1 MTDFTKR
8 TLLLGFAAALI
19 TTPAVTPVWAQSGKN
34 QFSGLIT
41 PPSFN
46 VADKARIARATAYL
60 QDLDT
65 AHGRFEQTDFK
76 GRKSAGNWYLARPG
90 KMRFEYDAPT
100 SLLIVSNG
108 KTVSMWD
115 PRLQTFDQYPL
126 SETPLSLFLAR
137 QIRFDQGVIVTAVS
151 SNAHGFTLKARDR
164 RKSSEG
170 TVVLGFDQTAN
181 GALALREWT
190 ITDAQNRATNL
201 KLTSFT
207 RDSAQKADL
216 FVLNKPQKKK

>member
-8 TLLLGFAAALI
+8 TLLLGLTAALI
-19 TTPAVTPVWAQSGKN
+19 TTPAMAQSGKN

-46 VADKARIARATAYL
+46 AADKARIASATAYL
-60 QDLDT
+60 QALGT
-65 AHGRFEQTDFK
+65 AHGRFEQTDYR
-76 GRKSAGNWYLARPG
+76 GRKATGNWYLARPG

-115 PRLQTFDQYPL
+115 PRLQTFDRYPL

-151 SNAHGFTLKARDR
+151 SSAHGFTLKARDR

-170 TVVLGFDQTAN
+170 SVVLGFDQAPN
-181 GALALREWT
+181 GSLSLREWT

-216 FVLNKPQKKK
+216 FVLNKPQTKK

>member
-1 MTDFTKR
+1 MTDLNKR

-46 VADKARIARATAYL
+46 AADKARIAKATAYL
-60 QDLDT
+60 QDLGT
-65 AHGRFEQTDFK
+65 ARGRFEQTDYK

-151 SNAHGFTLKARDR
+151 SNAQGFTLKARDR
-164 RKSSEG
+164 RKSAEG
-170 TVVLGFDQTAN
+170 SVVLGFDQAAN

-201 KLTSFT
+201 KLTSFI
-207 RDSAQKADL
+207 RDSAQKPDL
-216 FVLNKPQKKK
+216 FVLNKPQRKK

>member
-1 MTDFTKR
+1 MTDLTKR
-8 TLLLGFAAALI
+8 ILLAGLAAALVTAPAI
-19 TTPAVTPVWAQSGKN
+19 TPALAQGNKN
-34 QFSGLIT
+34 QFSGLIS

-46 VADKARIARATAYL
+46 AADKARIASATAYL
-60 QDLDT
+60 QALGT
-65 AHGRFEQTDFK
+65 AHGRFEQTDYR
-76 GRKSAGNWYLARPG
+76 GRKSTGNWYLARPG

-108 KTVSMWD
+108 KTGSMWD
-115 PRLQTFDQYPL
+115 PRLQSFDQYPL

-151 SNAHGFTLKARDR
+151 SNAQGFTLKARDR
-164 RKSSEG
+164 RKSAGGS
-170 TVVLGFDQTAN
+170 VVLGFDQAPN
-181 GALALREWT
+181 GTLALREWT

-201 KLTSFT
+201 RLTSFT

>member
-1 MTDFTKR
+1 MTDLTKR
-8 TLLLGFAAALI
+8 ILLAGLAAALVTAPAI
-19 TTPAVTPVWAQSGKN
+19 TPALAQGNKN
-34 QFSGLIT
+34 QFSGLIS

-46 VADKARIARATAYL
+46 AADKARIQKATDYL
-60 QDLDT
+60 QALGT
-65 AHGRFEQTDFK
+65 AHGRFEQTDYR
-76 GRKSAGNWYLARPG
+76 GRKSTGNWYLARPG

-115 PRLQTFDQYPL
+115 PRLQSFDQYPL

-151 SNAHGFTLKARDR
+151 SNAQGFTLKARDR
-164 RKSSEG
+164 RKSVEG
-170 TVVLGFDQTAN
+170 SVVLGFDQAPN

>member
-1 MTDFTKR
+1 MTDLTKR
-8 TLLLGFAAALI
+8 TLLAGLAAALVTAPAI
-19 TTPAVTPVWAQSGKN
+19 TPAVAQGSKN
-34 QFSGLIT
+34 QFSGLIS

-46 VADKARIARATAYL
+46 AADKARIASATAYL
-60 QDLDT
+60 QALGT
-65 AHGRFEQTDFK
+65 AHGRFEQTDYR
-76 GRKSAGNWYLARPG
+76 GRKSTGNWYLARPG

-115 PRLQTFDQYPL
+115 PRLQSFDQYPL

-151 SNAHGFTLKARDR
+151 SNAQGFTLKARDR
-164 RKSSEG
+164 RKSVEG
-170 TVVLGFDQTAN
+170 SVVLGFDQAPN

-190 ITDAQNRATNL
+190 ITDAQNRATNV
-201 KLTSFT
+201 KLTSFS

>member
-90 KMRFEYDAPT
+90 KMRFEYDE
-100 SLLIVSNG
+100 IG
-108 KTVSMWD
+108 
-115 PRLQTFDQYPL
+115 R
-126 SETPLSLFLAR
+126 
-137 QIRFDQGVIVTAVS
+137 
-151 SNAHGFTLKARDR
+151 AH
-164 RKSSEG
+164 
-170 TVVLGFDQTAN
+170 V
-181 GALALREWT
+181 
-190 ITDAQNRATNL
+190 
-201 KLTSFT
+201 
-207 RDSAQKADL
+207 
-216 FVLNKPQKKK
+216 